1 MCLCD
6 GFLYVLISFLMSGR
20 DCRAGDREGGAASI
34 PAAEGLLRIR
44 RPAGERLSLLQDD
57 CSLSVCRLRQ
67 AESLSLILT
76 SAVSIKL

>member
-1 MCLCD
+1 M
-6 GFLYVLISFLMSGR
+6 FLRRLSLRFDQFLDVWSGLS
-20 DCRAGDREGGAASI
+20 GDREGAAASI

-44 RPAGERLSLLQDD
+44 RPAGERLSLLQGD

>member
-1 MCLCD
+1 MFVRRLSLRFD
-6 GFLYVLISFLMSGR
+6 QFLDVWSGLS
-20 DCRAGDREGGAASI
+20 GDPEGGAASI
-34 PAAEGLLRIR
+34 PVAEGLLRIR
-44 RPAGERLSLLQDD
+44 RPAGERLSLLQGD